1 MNNVIK
7 IIIAIVII
15 VVAWQILKGLLGL
28 AVGIAIAGLIIYGG
42 VKLIEGPKR

>member
-1 MNNVIK
+1 MKNVIK

-15 VVAWQILKGLLGL
+15 IVAWKILKGLLGL

-42 VKLIEGPKR
+42 VKLLEGPKR